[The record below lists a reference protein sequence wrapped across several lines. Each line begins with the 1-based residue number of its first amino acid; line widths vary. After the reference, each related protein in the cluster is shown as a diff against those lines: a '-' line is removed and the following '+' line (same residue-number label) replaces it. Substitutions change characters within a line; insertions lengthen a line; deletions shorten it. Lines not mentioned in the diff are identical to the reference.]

1 MAENK
6 KSFILYADLLNV
18 VNKLPKEKAGELFV
32 HILKYVNDMNPETD
46 DLVINIAFEPIK
58 LQLKRDL
65 KKWSNKKD
73 SYSNAGKESWK
84 VRTLSKPQVYI
95 IRLYSENES
104 FIKVGITD
112 NSVSRRFS
120 SSNRGIK
127 NAGYN
132 YEILYQFFE
141 EDVEDGNILG
151 LELFI
156 QNNLKQFSYMP
167 ENKFAG
173 YTECFNEKCLNKIE
187 RCLTMFN
194 DVQRDSTVN
203 VTVNVND
210 IINKTKNKEFN
221 YYIINE
227 NTQWKNSVYRDKI
240 TAKKIPMSYEK
251 FENLLIEFCNTQ
263 KNNMRIPKSEPDY
276 RTHFQNWLDI
286 QSKKENNHDKGKPKL
301 SVT

>member
-65 KKWSNKKD
+65 KKWESNIEQRRQ
-73 SYSNAGKESWK
+73 AGLRSAE
-84 VRTLSKPQVYI
+84 
-95 IRLYSENES
+95 
-104 FIKVGITD
+104 
-112 NSVSRRFS
+112 SRRAKINDREHPS
-120 SSNRGIK
+120 TT
-127 NAGYN
+127 
-132 YEILYQFFE
+132 
-141 EDVEDGNILG
+141 VER
-151 LELFI
+151 E
-156 QNNLKQFSYMP
+156 
-167 ENKFAG
+167 
-173 YTECFNEKCLNKIE
+173 
-187 RCLTMFN
+187 
-194 DVQRDSTVN
+194 STN
-203 VTVNVND
+203 STVTVNVND